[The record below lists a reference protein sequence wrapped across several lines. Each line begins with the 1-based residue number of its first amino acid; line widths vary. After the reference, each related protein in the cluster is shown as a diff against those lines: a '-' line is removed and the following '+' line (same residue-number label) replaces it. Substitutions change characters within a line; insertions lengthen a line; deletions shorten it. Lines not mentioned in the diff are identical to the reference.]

1 MTSPFRRSFI
11 HVLRLIC
18 ASWLALLVITSW
30 VDAVEKPGQ
39 LPDDLT
45 KLSIEELMKIEIPSV
60 QGASRYEQKVTN
72 APSSVS
78 IITEADIKKY
88 GYRTLADIL
97 RSVRSFFVTYD
108 RTFDYAGVRGFGRPG
123 DYNSRIL
130 LLIDGLPI
138 NENIYGSAIIGTD
151 AAVDVDLID
160 RVEIIRGPSSSL
172 YGAGA
177 FFGVI
182 NIITRSGRDLKGPE
196 FSGEVASFGTY
207 KGRVTYGNQYK
218 MGLEMILSGT
228 YYSSDGRD
236 LYFREFDTPSTN
248 HGIAEGCDYGRSY
261 SFFSKLAYGDFTLE
275 GGYLSRNKGIPT
287 APLIVVFN
295 DSRNR
300 LHSEGGYVDL
310 KYDHT
315 FSNQLNAM
323 ARLYL
328 GYSQVQGDY
337 IIRLPYGGNILKGL
351 YKYEDLGDGDIW
363 GGELK
368 LTKKVF
374 DRHTLTLGGTFQDNF
389 RQDQTSYI
397 EFPPIS
403 IFDDK
408 RDSKIWALYVQDEF
422 AIFKNLILNA
432 GVRHDQY
439 STFGGTTNPRIAL
452 IYHPFEKTFLKLLYG
467 TAFRA
472 PNVFELYSSG
482 GGSKANPDL
491 KPETIQ
497 TYELI
502 WEQYLGTHLRGS
514 ASVFNYRMRDFIN
527 QLMDPTDNLLVYIN
541 LSKIKAKG
549 LELELEG
556 RWANG
561 LEGQMSYTFQDARC
575 GVTGKTLI
583 NSPKHLAKL
592 NLSFPFIRDKLFA
605 SMEEQFTSKRKTFAG
620 NEPNAFFITNFTLF
634 SQNLIK
640 GLEVSASVYNLFD
653 KKYGDPGSAE
663 YVQDLLMQD
672 GRNYRLKVTY
682 RF

>member
-1 MTSPFRRSFI
+1 
-11 HVLRLIC
+11 
-18 ASWLALLVITSW
+18 
-30 VDAVEKPGQ
+30 
-39 LPDDLT
+39 
-45 KLSIEELMKIEIPSV
+45 
-60 QGASRYEQKVTN
+60 
-72 APSSVS
+72 
-78 IITEADIKKY
+78 
-88 GYRTLADIL
+88 
-97 RSVRSFFVTYD
+97 
-108 RTFDYAGVRGFGRPG
+108 
-123 DYNSRIL
+123 
-130 LLIDGLPI
+130 
-138 NENIYGSAIIGTD
+138 
-151 AAVDVDLID
+151 
-160 RVEIIRGPSSSL
+160 
-172 YGAGA
+172 
-177 FFGVI
+177 
-182 NIITRSGRDLKGPE
+182 
-196 FSGEVASFGTY
+196 
-207 KGRVTYGNQYK
+207 
-218 MGLEMILSGT
+218 
-228 YYSSDGRD
+228 
-236 LYFREFDTPSTN
+236 
-248 HGIAEGCDYGRSY
+248 
-261 SFFSKLAYGDFTLE
+261 
-275 GGYLSRNKGIPT
+275 
-287 APLIVVFN
+287 
-295 DSRNR
+295 
-300 LHSEGGYVDL
+300 
-310 KYDHT
+310 
-315 FSNQLNAM
+315 
-323 ARLYL
+323 
-328 GYSQVQGDY
+328 VQGDY

-408 RDSKIWALYVQDEF
+408 RDSKIWALYAQDEF
-422 AIFKNLILNA
+422 AIFNNLILNA

-467 TAFRA
+467 RAFRA
-472 PNVFELYSSG
+472 PNVYELCYQG
-482 GGSKANPDL
+482 AGSKVNPDL

-527 QLMDPTDNLLVYIN
+527 QLMDPTDNLLVYMN

-561 LEGQMSYTFQDARC
+561 LEGRMSYTFQDARC

-592 NLSFPFIRDKLFA
+592 NLSFPFIKDKLFA

-620 NEPNAFFITNFTLF
+620 NEANAFFTTNFTLF
-634 SQNLIK
+634 SQNLMK
-640 GLEVSASVYNLFD
+640 GLEISGSVYNLFD